1 MLTFNTSILSKEDT
15 IVQKITVKNC
25 ITDVEML
32 YHTLKK
38 FPFNAYVTRSEND
51 ENSSVKETF
60 IYIHHNHEVSFDTL
74 STTGTIVRDIIVN
87 CQNICLKLSEFNN
100 AIDAL
105 AKDCKQFEHETTES
119 NKPTAKKECYL
130 RQSRK

>member
-105 AKDCKQFEHETTES
+105 AKDCKQFGYEATES
-119 NKPTAKKECYL
+119 NKPTAKK
-130 RQSRK
+130 RKDY